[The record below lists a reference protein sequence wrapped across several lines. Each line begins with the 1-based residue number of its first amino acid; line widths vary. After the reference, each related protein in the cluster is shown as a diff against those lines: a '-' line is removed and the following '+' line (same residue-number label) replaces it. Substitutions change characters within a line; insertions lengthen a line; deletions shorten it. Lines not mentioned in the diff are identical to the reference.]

1 MEYLK
6 VVNKKNRL
14 ERNYIPENM
23 VEIHQPTGEKID
35 LNYVNQLNKEAYAHF
50 LDMQQDALKEGYEIF
65 IDSSYRSYDYQQKVF
80 DDTVRTKGIEYA
92 NRYCSLPGSSEH
104 QTGLAFDVIIRR
116 DGKMQENSYD
126 DDEEIIWLMNN
137 CHKYGYILRYPKGK
151 EDITGYNYER
161 WHYRYVGKEVA
172 EEMYYNDIATLEE
185 YVLLKQKTK
194 KRVK

>member
-35 LNYVNQLNKEAYAHF
+35 LNYVNQLNEEAYAHF

-65 IDSSYRSYDYQQKVF
+65 IDSSYRSYDYQQKIF

-92 NRYCSLPGSSEH
+92 NQYCSLPGSSEH

-194 KRVK
+194 ERVK